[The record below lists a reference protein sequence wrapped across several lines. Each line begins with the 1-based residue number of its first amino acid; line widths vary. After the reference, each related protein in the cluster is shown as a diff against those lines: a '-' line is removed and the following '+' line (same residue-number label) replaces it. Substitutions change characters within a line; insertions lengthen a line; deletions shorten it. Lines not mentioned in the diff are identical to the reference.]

1 MDKLTIIDGDQAQSV
16 YDRRKALV
24 AEEWAEYQETKNPMH
39 LAVICRELPFF
50 DHPEVGEEIAHL
62 LTADYFQELDQF
74 SDPCP

>member
-24 AEEWAEYQETKNPMH
+24 AEEWAEYQETKNPVH

-50 DHPEVGEEIAHL
+50 DHPEVGEEIAQL